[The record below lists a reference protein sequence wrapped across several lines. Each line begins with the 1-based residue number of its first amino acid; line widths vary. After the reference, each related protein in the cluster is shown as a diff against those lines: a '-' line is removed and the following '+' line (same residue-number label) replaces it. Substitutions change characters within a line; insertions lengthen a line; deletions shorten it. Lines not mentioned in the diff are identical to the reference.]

1 MISNDWYGNCAR
13 RHFINHG
20 ENPIDELVCTP
31 HKVEHDYCVGS
42 SYSRLGLM
50 NNRDTT
56 PRYAETLAAWA
67 ATARIGADARAEAR
81 RCFLDT
87 LACMIAG
94 AREPAMVMVVQAMR
108 EAGADGPCTH
118 VAGGASLSA
127 QAAALVNG
135 TAAHMLDW
143 DDYEIPG
150 STHPSPPI
158 IPALLAVSDLRQ
170 VTLDDVTTAY
180 VVGFEAIVRAGRALG
195 GYDHYLRG
203 WHATGTIGVL
213 GAAAAVAHLIGL
225 DEIRMA
231 RSISF
236 AMSMAAGLKA
246 QIGTDG
252 KPLHAGLAA
261 RAGLEAALL
270 AEAGLTS
277 NTGAAEEADGFLAL
291 YGSGL
296 RQPESEPAKPGI
308 LADGVF
314 RKPWPCCAYTHR
326 VIEAGLELRARP
338 DVDILQICDGVIR
351 TPDPFFRVSP
361 FLRPELPTEA
371 RFSMTHT
378 LAWSLI
384 EGDPTPAAFQPAAIS
399 RGDIRDLVSMLSVE
413 PYDLAPGLSDMSPE
427 APDTV
432 MLTLTDGRT
441 INATVAEVKG
451 GTNKQ
456 MTDAD
461 LRAKL
466 ELAGGNPAIID
477 LIIAGDGSRIFRFA
491 HVVETMM

>member
-1 MISNDWYGNCAR
+1 MNDKN
-13 RHFINHG
+13 
-20 ENPIDELVCTP
+20 
-31 HKVEHDYCVGS
+31 
-42 SYSRLGLM
+42 
-50 NNRDTT
+50 TT
-56 PRYAETLAAWA
+56 FPYAETLAAWA
-67 ATARIGADARAEAR
+67 TTPGIGADARAEAR

-94 AREPAMVMVVQAMR
+94 AREPAMAMVVKAMR

-118 VAGGASLSA
+118 VAGGPSLSA

-135 TAAHMLDW
+135 TAAHLLDW
-143 DDYEIPG
+143 DDYENPG

-158 IPALLAVSDLRQ
+158 ISALLAVSDLRQ

-213 GAAAAVAHLIGL
+213 GAAAAVAQLIGL

-252 KPLHAGLAA
+252 NPLHAGLAA

-277 NTGAAEEADGFLAL
+277 NTGAAEEADGFFAL
-291 YGSGL
+291 YGSDL
-296 RQPESEPAKPGI
+296 SQPETKPTKLGI

-314 RKPWPCCAYTHR
+314 RKPWPCCAYIHR

-384 EGDPTPAAFQPAAIS
+384 EGDPTPATFQPAAIS
-399 RGDIRDLVSMLSVE
+399 RGDIRDLVSKFTVE
-413 PYDLAPGLSDMSPE
+413 TYDLASGLSDMSSE

-432 MLTLTDGRT
+432 TLTLTDGRT
-441 INATVAEVKG
+441 INATVAEVRG
-451 GTNKQ
+451 GNTKP
-456 MTDAD
+456 MTDED

-466 ELAGGNPAIID
+466 ELAGGNPRLFD
-477 LIIAGDGSRIFRFA
+477 QIIAGNGSEIFRFA
-491 HVVETMM
+491 QVLETMT

>member
-1 MISNDWYGNCAR
+1 MDIKNSA
-13 RHFINHG
+13 
-20 ENPIDELVCTP
+20 
-31 HKVEHDYCVGS
+31 
-42 SYSRLGLM
+42 LG
-50 NNRDTT
+50 
-56 PRYAETLAAWA
+56 YAETLAAWA
-67 ATARIGADARAEAR
+67 ATAKISADAQSEAR

-94 AREPAMVMVVQAMR
+94 AREPAMAMVVQAMR
-108 EAGADGPCTH
+108 EAGADGPCAH

-143 DDYEIPG
+143 DDYEITG

-277 NTGAAEEADGFLAL
+277 NARAAEETYGFLDL

-296 RQPESEPAKPGI
+296 RQLEPEPAEPGI

-326 VIEAGLELRARP
+326 VIEAGLDLRARP
-338 DVDILQICDGVIR
+338 DFDILQICEGVIR

-361 FLRPELPTEA
+361 FLRPEVPTEA
-371 RFSMTHT
+371 RFSMTHSV
-378 LAWSLI
+378 AWSLI
-384 EGDPTPAAFQPAAIS
+384 EGAPTPDAFQPAAIS
-399 RGDIRDLVSMLSVE
+399 RADIRDLVSKLSVE
-413 PYDLAPGLSDMSPE
+413 TYDLAAGLSDMASE

-432 MLTLTDGRT
+432 TLTLTDGRT
-441 INATVAEVKG
+441 ITATVAEVMG
-451 GTNKQ
+451 GTTKP
-456 MTDAD
+456 MTEED

-466 ELAGGNPAIID
+466 ELAGGNLALID
-477 LIIAGDGSRIFRFA
+477 LIIAGNGNRNFRFA
-491 HVVETMM
+491 HVLETMM